1 MNKKRLIRDQKW
13 FFQYFPYHQIYM
25 DNEWI
30 KGWVAINYLT
40 DGEKIFWE
48 FEKAGSVPVCGK
60 DMIWLTM
67 IPDNASRSISAFF
80 LPDRRVSAWY
90 IDIIEETGVDKDGV
104 VFFVDKYLDVLLTP
118 EGDVRI
124 DDRDELDAAYDSG
137 EISIYQYEAAI
148 NEAESI
154 VNELADDIGE
164 TEKMCRKILE
174 KAEEMI
180 SKDRFTVFLDI
191 DGVLDIYNPNKHIQE
206 LMPEAIGNLK
216 SLVTRTKA
224 DVVIIS
230 DWRYGW
236 ALYREKAYACGYDQN
251 IDNWD
256 NLMKVLAKEEIK
268 ISGVTVWDENIR
280 NRTGEI
286 KRYLD
291 DHPDIRRYVI
301 LDDCFND
308 HYESD
313 REMQKHLVFVDALK
327 GLREEDLISACKVM
341 NMQRQTSASMNKT
354 LKV

>member
-67 IPDNASRSISAFF
+67 IPDNTSRSISAFF

-148 NEAESI
+148 NEAERI
-154 VNELADDIGE
+154 V
-164 TEKMCRKILE
+164 
-174 KAEEMI
+174 
-180 SKDRFTVFLDI
+180 
-191 DGVLDIYNPNKHIQE
+191 
-206 LMPEAIGNLK
+206 
-216 SLVTRTKA
+216 
-224 DVVIIS
+224 
-230 DWRYGW
+230 
-236 ALYREKAYACGYDQN
+236 
-251 IDNWD
+251 
-256 NLMKVLAKEEIK
+256 
-268 ISGVTVWDENIR
+268 
-280 NRTGEI
+280 
-286 KRYLD
+286 
-291 DHPDIRRYVI
+291 
-301 LDDCFND
+301 
-308 HYESD
+308 
-313 REMQKHLVFVDALK
+313 MQKHLVFVDALK